1 MTGFDKLG
9 LHANGVELFWM
20 AISYLGF
27 FLMTSFYRETVGD
40 RRVVQNSHLNGIRR
54 IVADAAVR
62 RYLVKSAI
70 CGMLA
75 LASTM
80 AAFYPTPLPMGPR
93 TVLYLALSLVPVLLL
108 VLNIID
114 RAEKI
119 QLHNYFEQHH

>member
-1 MTGFDKLG
+1 
-9 LHANGVELFWM
+9 
-20 AISYLGF
+20 
-27 FLMTSFYRETVGD
+27 MTSFYRETVGD
-40 RRVVQNSHLNGIRR
+40 RRVVRDSNLNGVRR

-62 RYLVKSAI
+62 RYLVKSTI

-80 AAFYPTPLPMGPR
+80 AALYPTPLPIGPR
-93 TVLYLALSLVPVLLL
+93 TVLYLALSMVPVLLL

>member
-1 MTGFDKLG
+1 MTGFDGLG
-9 LHANGVELFWM
+9 IHANGVELFWM
-20 AISYLGF
+20 GISYLGF

-40 RRVVQNSHLNGIRR
+40 RRVVRDSNLNGVRR

-62 RYLVKSAI
+62 RYLVKSTI

-80 AAFYPTPLPMGPR
+80 AALYPTPLPIGPR
-93 TVLYLALSLVPVLLL
+93 TVLYLALSMVPVLLL